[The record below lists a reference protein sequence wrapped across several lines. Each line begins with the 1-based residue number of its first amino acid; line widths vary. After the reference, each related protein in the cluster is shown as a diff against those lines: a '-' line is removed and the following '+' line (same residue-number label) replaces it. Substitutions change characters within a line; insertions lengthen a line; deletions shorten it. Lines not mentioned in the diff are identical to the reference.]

1 MFTATTVPV
10 QVQLAQDILP
20 VSYVN
25 IDSIVCLFHG
35 GMHSTFKLNRK
46 NVSVP
51 FKTLALTTTWVTTLS
66 LNSCSH
72 TFYAY
77 EHLVVCQVYLSS

>member
-25 IDSIVCLFHG
+25 IDSIKKFMEACTAL
-35 GMHSTFKLNRK
+35 LN
-46 NVSVP
+46 
-51 FKTLALTTTWVTTLS
+51 
-66 LNSCSH
+66 
-72 TFYAY
+72 
-77 EHLVVCQVYLSS
+77 